1 MGFHLMRRFVGLLLA
16 ALSLSLSTQATAHD
30 QEGGPGFFSRSS
42 NSYFHREEIAAQCE
56 VSLRIA
62 GPSSAQNMRITDI
75 DIEEHFSANDIRTG
89 TEYVCHGA
97 HDGFGSVIPAGTVSA
112 GGDEYCDREPPEHND
127 WNSRL
132 GACTPPPKTLQCP
145 ISDNAPLGVGNPIS
159 VATGQKH
166 QTIRDWTSFVDPRF
180 NFERRFRD
188 EGLSSYNRSDDG
200 WGRNWFAI
208 WSQRI
213 EIYDTD
219 TRVVHLADGSIL
231 HFTGASATPT
241 DLDHN
246 YTLEVAVVA
255 EAGRHV
261 LTHGS
266 GRKDFYSDK
275 NPEVALLSEMRWPD
289 GYAISVDYDLN
300 DRPVVVHD
308 NRGQRA
314 EFAWNDTLNPNAVVP
329 VVTQINID
337 TNYDGATMSTDVQIN
352 HSYRVASFASNSLLM
367 TMTDVQD
374 IASGTS
380 LSTLEFR
387 YDTEDLD
394 RFIGISDGRLS
405 DQSYQVGVVDLTS
418 AMSDVVEATASSV
431 LDGRNASYVIDGTDK
446 FTVTNNGV
454 YEYIQVDLGSEQDLR
469 TVVITNRDDHGGRT
483 NGAEV
488 VVYDGT
494 HSEVYRSD
502 PISGV
507 SGGETLVFNVSAVA
521 AGQYVT
527 VEHSNEYLNLSEIQ
541 VFGELPGEY
550 QHIEFDITSATAT
563 SSSVYNGNIAS
574 NIIDGTTS
582 YAQTLNGTDE
592 YIQVDLGSEQNLS
605 RAVLTNRDSYGTR
618 TNGATLAVY
627 DATHTEVY
635 RSAPISGAANSD
647 IISFD
652 LRSVVAGQYIAIE
665 HSNEYLNIAEIE
677 VFVAYPDVFE
687 TFNYATF
694 AYDTATS
701 RAISTTHFD
710 DAELYQ
716 IGLPVDTADGFSVT
730 TTNPLGKD
738 TIYSFEEIA
747 GQDRLVSVEGI
758 STVSC
763 LGSNSTAAYDT
774 NGRKIE
780 TVERNGARTVLTR
793 DAAGR
798 ILTRTED
805 ADGINPRVTTYTW
818 PASDLRK
825 PLTRTTSELAETF
838 TYDADGLLL
847 SYSQADVLVG
857 SPDLGAVRTWT
868 YTYTTLASGLK
879 VLTSLDG
886 PGLLA
891 DGVNDVTTYTY
902 NTRGQLLTSTDANG
916 LVQEVLAYGPSG
928 QPTLVRD
935 HQGFEWALTYD
946 MAGRL
951 LTSTF
956 EPGGLDEVTTY
967 TYDTVGQMTGSVDA
981 LGRSWGFTYDEAR
994 RLVQTTA
1001 PSGET
1006 IDFDYDAM
1014 GNVIK
1019 TEYADVGAIT
1029 TYLAETQYDELGRIL
1044 QVVGSNGQITDFSH
1058 DVEDNLATVTD
1069 ADSLTTTMSYDALN
1083 RMTDIVDRASYT
1095 TLMDHDDSNQMTSY
1109 TDPRGIET
1117 GFAFNGFGEMVSE
1130 TSADRGTMTYV
1141 YNNRGLV
1148 TQATDGRGTIT
1159 NYAYDNGGRLTSK
1172 TYPSDAT
1179 LDQTFS
1185 YHADPAQPHN
1195 IGGLAYVTDQT
1206 GRTDFSNDTLR
1217 GSFFEDLRQVD
1228 GIPYSTTYASNAGG
1242 QVTQM
1247 DYPSGSQLWF
1257 SYDLDGDITGL
1268 QWQGYDPLTGTHA
1281 AAVDVISAMTYK
1293 PMGPLNTATYGDG
1306 GSLLASYDSSYRL
1319 TGLSDT
1325 RLGSPLRDVSYGWS
1339 NRDNLETVTDNL
1351 DPTQNELFD
1360 YSPREFLASGDG
1372 AWGELDW
1379 QYDGVGNRT
1388 QQMSYADAATTTD
1401 IYSYPIDSN
1410 RLSSISSST
1419 GSTRTLTYDD
1429 AGNVTYD
1436 NRSGPGYGY
1445 NYDDAGRMSSF
1456 AINGVI
1462 QAQYEYNFLG
1472 QQIIRRLTQTG
1483 ETIHSLHDA
1492 VGNRIAEYDY
1502 DESLGTSTLIREYI
1516 WADGMV
1522 VAVVE
1527 GGALYFVRTDHIGR
1541 PIFATDEAGTKVW
1554 EASYLPFGGVQTA
1567 TGDNSNLRFPG
1578 QWFQSETAL
1587 HQNWMRDYDPT
1598 TGRYIQADPLGLVD
1612 GASVYGYA
1620 LQNPGRYT
1628 DPTGEVI
1635 PFLVMGAAYGI
1646 VIGYS
1651 IDMIWG
1657 DGCYTLEEALWDA
1670 GLGALGAG
1678 VFKGVGAAW
1687 RGLRGA
1693 GGAGAAARGAGS
1705 AAQKAASAA
1714 SSAAHNAAA
1723 LGAKRGASAAAVSP
1737 SGQAYSGVS
1746 SHAARQSGEGVRALN
1761 PTIEAIARGCGGNGS
1776 ACAEAQAISKMIA
1789 AEGYGALNG
1798 ATIVSARIGNGVTG
1812 QVRSACTSCQ
1822 QWLGY
1827 LGVSF

>member
-1 MGFHLMRRFVGLLLA
+1 MRRFIGLLLTA
-16 ALSLSLSTQATAHD
+16 LALSFSTVATAHD

-42 NSYFHREEIAAQCE
+42 NSYFHREEIGAQCE

-89 TEYVCHGA
+89 TEYLCHGE
-97 HDGFGSVIPAGTVSA
+97 HDGFGSVIPAGTVAA
-112 GGDEYCDREPPEHND
+112 GGDEYCDREPPEHNG
-127 WNSRL
+127 WNVRL
-132 GACTPPPKTLQCP
+132 GACTPPPTTMQCP
-145 ISDNAPLGVGNPIS
+145 ISKEDPLGVGNPVS

-231 HFTGASATPT
+231 HFTGASAAPT

-246 YTLEVAVVA
+246 YTLAVAVVA

-275 NPEVALLSEMRWPD
+275 NPEVAVLSEIRWPD

-314 EFAWNDTLNPNAVVP
+314 EFTWNDTLNSNAIVP

-337 TNYDGATMSTDVQIN
+337 TDYDGATLAADIQIN
-352 HSYRVASFASNSLLM
+352 YSYREASLASNSLLM

-380 LSTLEFR
+380 LSTQEFS
-387 YDTEDLD
+387 YDTADLD
-394 RFIGISDGRLS
+394 RLIGISDGRLS
-405 DQSYQVGVVDLTS
+405 DNTYQIGETDLTRALS
-418 AMSDVVEATASSV
+418 QVVTATSSSSGWGGTA
-431 LDGRNASYVIDGTDK
+431 DKVIDGIKGGENWAHTL
-446 FTVTNNGV
+446 NGPD
-454 YEYIQVDLGSEQDLR
+454 EFIQVDLGFELSLTE
-469 TVVITNRDDHGGRT
+469 VVIANRGDSDAERLD
-483 NGAEV
+483 GAEV
-488 VVYDGT
+488 VIYDGS
-494 HSEVYRSD
+494 HNEIHRFA
-502 PISGV
+502 PITGATEGTVHTYDLTSLGA
-507 SGGETLVFNVSAVA
+507 TRYVA
-521 AGQYVT
+521 I
-527 VEHSNEYLNLSEIQ
+527 EHSNQYLHVSEIQ
-541 VFGELPGEY
+541 VFGDYPEGLVDY
-550 QHIEFDITSATAT
+550 DFTLFDDAVTAT
-563 SSSVYNGNIAS
+563 SSSVYGSYFPEQVLDGDPSSLGVTDNGA
-574 NIIDGTTS
+574 
-582 YAQTLNGTDE
+582 DE
-592 YIQVDLGSEQNLS
+592 FIQVDLGVERSLTD
-605 RAVLTNRDSYGTR
+605 VVITNREDRYELGYR
-618 TNGATLAVY
+618 LDGAEVVIY
-627 DATHTEVY
+627 DGSHSELH
-635 RSAPISGAANSD
+635 RFAPISGSSDGSVHTYDLSSLAA
-647 IISFD
+647 
-652 LRSVVAGQYIAIE
+652 VQYIAIE
-665 HSNEYLNIAEIE
+665 HSNQYLQVAEIQI
-677 VFVAYPDVFE
+677 FGDYPKPFE
-687 TFNYATF
+687 PYDYATF

-701 RAISTTHFD
+701 RAISTTHFAGAD
-710 DAELYQ
+710 LHQ
-716 IGLPVDTADGFSVT
+716 IGLPVDTVDGYSVT
-730 TTNPLGKD
+730 TTNPLGKE
-738 TIYSFEEIA
+738 TVYSFEEIA

-763 LGSNSTAAYDT
+763 LGSNSTATYDT
-774 NGRKIE
+774 NGRKLE
-780 TVERNGARTVLTR
+780 TIERNGARTVLTR

-825 PLTRTTSELAETF
+825 PLTRTTSELSETF
-838 TYDADGLLL
+838 TYDADGLMLT
-847 SYSQADVLVG
+847 YSQTDVLVG

-886 PGLLA
+886 PGLIA
-891 DGVNDVTTYTY
+891 DGVTDVTTYTY
-902 NTRGQLLTSTDANG
+902 NTRGQLLTTTDANG
-916 LVQEVLAYGPSG
+916 LMQEVLAYGPSG

-935 HQGFEWALTYD
+935 HQGFEWALSYD

-956 EPGGLDEVTTY
+956 EPGVLDEVTTY
-967 TYDTVGQMTGSVDA
+967 SYDIVGQMTGSVDA

-1019 TEYADVGAIT
+1019 TEYADAGAIVS
-1029 TYLAETQYDELGRIL
+1029 YLAETQYDELGRIL
-1044 QVVGSNGQITDFSH
+1044 QAVGSNGQITDFSH
-1058 DVEDNLATVTD
+1058 DVEDNLSTVTD

-1083 RMTDIVDRASYT
+1083 RMADVVDRANYT
-1095 TLMDHDDSNQMTSY
+1095 TLMDHDDSDQMTSY

-1141 YNNRGLV
+1141 HDNRGLT
-1148 TQATDGRGTIT
+1148 TQATDGRGIVT
-1159 NYAYDNGGRLTSK
+1159 NYAYDDGGRLTAK
-1172 TYPSDAT
+1172 TYSSDAT
-1179 LDQTFS
+1179 LDQTFT

-1217 GSFFEDLRQVD
+1217 GGFFEDLREVD
-1228 GIPYSTTYASNAGG
+1228 GIAYSTTYASNAGG

-1247 DYPSGSQLWF
+1247 DYPSGSQLLF

-1281 AAVDVISAMTYK
+1281 AAVDVISAITYK

-1306 GSLLASYDSSYRL
+1306 GSLLATYDSSYRL

-1325 RLGSPLRDVSYGWS
+1325 LLGSALRDVSYGWS

-1360 YSPREFLASGDG
+1360 YSPREFLASADG

-1379 QYDGVGNRT
+1379 LYDGVGNRT

-1462 QAQYEYNFLG
+1462 QAEYEYNFLG

-1483 ETIHSLHDA
+1483 ETIHALHDA
-1492 VGNRIAEYDY
+1492 AGNRIAEYDY
-1502 DESLGTSTLIREYI
+1502 DESLGTSTLLREYI

-1541 PIFATDEAGTKVW
+1541 PIFATDDAGTKVW
-1554 EASYLPFGGVQTA
+1554 EASYLPFGGVLTS
-1567 TGDNSNLRFPG
+1567 TGDNSELRFPG

-1628 DPTGEVI
+1628 DPTGKQSE
-1635 PFLVMGAAYGI
+1635 P
-1646 VIGYS
+1646 
-1651 IDMIWG
+1651 
-1657 DGCYTLEEALWDA
+1657 
-1670 GLGALGAG
+1670 GLGDQFNPFGSRDDDNTRNYNDYFNSRFPNTISGAKEL
-1678 VFKGVGAAW
+1678 FEDRIRNKICLN
-1687 RGLRGA
+1687 RLLPTLPGLT
-1693 GGAGAAARGAGS
+1693 GGADDIDISNNMRRFGDAPQGWWERNVKIGNFELRTDDIDITWNCPNCYNYRTNMYVSENTGQNYMLGLFRERRVRMGS
-1705 AAQKAASAA
+1705 WP
-1714 SSAAHNAAA
+1714 
-1723 LGAKRGASAAAVSP
+1723 L
-1737 SGQAYSGVS
+1737 
-1746 SHAARQSGEGVRALN
+1746 
-1761 PTIEAIARGCGGNGS
+1761 NGS
-1776 ACAEAQAISKMIA
+1776 GCCA
-1789 AEGYGALNG
+1789 
-1798 ATIVSARIGNGVTG
+1798 
-1812 QVRSACTSCQ
+1812 
-1822 QWLGY
+1822 
-1827 LGVSF
+1827 F